1 MMPKKSNQ
9 DGFTILELVIAT
21 SVFGVMLLLA
31 TTGMLEIGR
40 AYYKGITASKTQAI
54 TRDIE
59 NDISNS
65 IQNGGGA
72 ETSQHTVTPEYKNKS
87 GFELK
92 AKCVGDTRYSYAID
106 AKVDSE
112 SDPDAKTIRHA
123 LWIDYKK
130 PGTACNPLNITL
142 DDPRVDV
149 TWDAG
154 IKAEV
159 YDNDDAAIEAQFKA
173 QQRDL
178 LAANM
183 RLSKFEVQKND
194 ANTGVAVVIR
204 VLYGDDEVINDYTNP
219 DPGDDTCL
227 SQKLGGQFCA
237 FSELSTFVQKR

>member
-1 MMPKKSNQ
+1 MMHKKPNQ
-9 DGFTILELVIAT
+9 AGFTILELVIAT

-40 AYYKGITASKTQAI
+40 AYYKGITTSKTQAI
-54 TRDIE
+54 ARDIE

-72 ETSQHTVTPEYKNKS
+72 DTSQETPSAQYKVKS
-87 GFELK
+87 GFDLK
-92 AKCVGDTRYSYAID
+92 AECVGDTRYSYAID

-112 SDPDAKTIRHA
+112 SDPAKKTIRHA

-142 DDPRVDV
+142 DDPGVDY
-149 TWDAG
+149 TWDTG

-159 YDNDDAAIEAQFKA
+159 YDNDDATIKAQFKA
-173 QQRDL
+173 QQRDM
-178 LAANM
+178 LATNM
-183 RLSKFEVQKND
+183 RLSKFVVQKND
-194 ANTGVAVVIR
+194 ANTGVAVTIR
-204 VLYGDDEVINDYTNP
+204 VLYGDDEVKNEGTAP

-227 SQKLGGQFCA
+227 PQKLGGQFCA